1 MRGVL
6 TSDWP
11 LEKLAPYGADITAA
25 FHKLADRFPRDAK
38 PEAMFRQCMAGELQ
52 LWLVLEGDEFRSVVL
67 TKLQTNPDTG
77 WKNVVVTS
85 MAGEDGADAAGLI
98 SLIEDWARENG
109 ADEVTVTGRLGW
121 KRLLAPHGY
130 RLDFAYYRKEL

>member
-1 MRGVL
+1 
-6 TSDWP
+6 
-11 LEKLAPYGADITAA
+11 
-25 FHKLADRFPRDAK
+25 
-38 PEAMFRQCMAGELQ
+38 MFRQCMAGELQ

-85 MAGEDGADAAGLI
+85 MGGEDGVEAAPLI

-109 ADEVTVTGRLGW
+109 ASEVTVTGRLGW
-121 KRLLAPHGY
+121 KRLLAPSGY
-130 RLDFAYYRKEL
+130 KLDFAYFRKEL